1 MRYAAFGW
9 AEWRTRLAYRAG
21 TPMAVVLSVFTV
33 YAMQAIWK
41 ALYRSPHVVLVG
53 GVAASGAVSYMVLTR
68 LVALIMDDTWTLRLM
83 IGDIRRG
90 DVVTKLARPVDLQG
104 LLFAHTAGRHLHTFL
119 FQILPTIAV
128 SFLFVRIGAPRE
140 PLRFVLSLAA
150 GYMLS
155 FGIQFCVG
163 ALTFCWTEVM
173 GFATFIRVLG
183 NLASGAFVPLWVL
196 PHGVAT
202 VLNLLPFAGMYS
214 TPLDFYIGQVHGPGA
229 LWGVALQ
236 LGWAAALWV
245 GGRVLYQLGRQRAA
259 YAGG

>member
-1 MRYAAFGW
+1 VRYIAFAW

-21 TPMAVVLSVFTV
+21 TPLAVLASVFTV

-41 ALYRSPHVVLVG
+41 ALYHSPEMVRVG
-53 GVAASGAVSYMVLTR
+53 GVTASGAVSYMVLTR
-68 LVALIMDDTWTLRLM
+68 LFVLIMDDTWTLRLM
-83 IGDIRRG
+83 MGDIRRG

-119 FQILPTIAV
+119 FQLLPTLAV
-128 SFLFVRIGAPRE
+128 SLLFVRVGAPRE
-140 PLRFVLSLAA
+140 PLRFLVSLTA
-150 GYMLS
+150 GYVLS

-163 ALTFCWTEVM
+163 ALTFFWTQV
-173 GFATFIRVLG
+173 GSFATLIRVLG
-183 NLASGAFVPLWVL
+183 TLASGAFVPLWVL
-196 PHGVAT
+196 PRGVAT
-202 VLNLLPFAGMYS
+202 VLSLLPFAGMYS
-214 TPLDFYIGQVHGPGA
+214 TPLDIYIGQVHGPAA

-236 LGWAAALWV
+236 VGWAAVLWS